1 MNTEQS
7 KLCEFNDVPSWLR
20 IEYLS
25 SVYPHFWVLQY
36 IVQRNVLQIV
46 GLQAAVGLM

>member
-7 KLCEFNDVPSWLR
+7 KLSEFNDVLSWLR
-20 IEYLS
+20 IQYLS
-25 SVYPHFWVLQY
+25 SVYPHFWVLQDR
-36 IVQRNVLQIV
+36 VQRNVLQNV